1 MLEKYFIYREVK
13 SGNLTI
19 EEKAVVDPIP
29 RGSDINHL
37 SDDVFHLVYSATYS
51 KEKIDSAIGNGRS
64 SLIATIRNQNFFPI
78 KIHCEAIA
86 DAIIRI
92 FNNNETSEEIFF
104 DARDLFIK
112 PQEE

>member
-1 MLEKYFIYREVK
+1 LLEKFFIYRDNN

-19 EEKAVVDPIP
+19 EEKAVVNPIP
-29 RGSDINHL
+29 RGSDVSRL
-37 SDDVFHLVYSATYS
+37 SDDVFHLVYSVTYN
-51 KEKIDSAIGNGRS
+51 KDKIDSAVENGKS
-64 SLIATIRNQNFFPI
+64 SLIATIRNRNFFPI

-92 FNNNETSEEIFF
+92 FNNNETSEELFF
-104 DARDLFIK
+104 DARDMFIQ